1 MRPAL
6 CLQRSLSP
14 DKIDR
19 AESPDAK
26 FGKIW
31 AKKQHLSTVKPVHH
45 ITFGSAKRIFAVL
58 LASQARHISQTYTQ
72 TFLRCGALI
81 HLNMACS
88 MKTSVAGTRL
98 AAPAKI
104 QQSRARVATP
114 VAASLRQ
121 EVARVAKGAGVGI
134 ASLGLALAANAAN
147 VKLGADGGG
156 LVFDPSSVTIKAGES
171 VTWTNNV
178 GFPHNVVFDEDDVP
192 VSCSKC

>member
-1 MRPAL
+1 
-6 CLQRSLSP
+6 
-14 DKIDR
+14 
-19 AESPDAK
+19 
-26 FGKIW
+26 
-31 AKKQHLSTVKPVHH
+31 
-45 ITFGSAKRIFAVL
+45 
-58 LASQARHISQTYTQ
+58 
-72 TFLRCGALI
+72 
-81 HLNMACS
+81 

-134 ASLGLALAANAAN
+134 ASLGLALAANAAT

-192 VSCSKC
+192 VSYSILQVLAVSGCCPNLTAHAKCYKCRRVLRQTTCPTRTT

>member
-1 MRPAL
+1 
-6 CLQRSLSP
+6 
-14 DKIDR
+14 
-19 AESPDAK
+19 
-26 FGKIW
+26 
-31 AKKQHLSTVKPVHH
+31 
-45 ITFGSAKRIFAVL
+45 
-58 LASQARHISQTYTQ
+58 
-72 TFLRCGALI
+72 
-81 HLNMACS
+81 
-88 MKTSVAGTRL
+88 MKTSVAATRL

-171 VTWTNNV
+171 VTWVNNV

-192 VSCSKC
+192 VSDSKLRTLAVSRSCPDLITHANCYPYRRVSRQTTFRTRTT

>member
-1 MRPAL
+1 
-6 CLQRSLSP
+6 
-14 DKIDR
+14 
-19 AESPDAK
+19 
-26 FGKIW
+26 
-31 AKKQHLSTVKPVHH
+31 
-45 ITFGSAKRIFAVL
+45 
-58 LASQARHISQTYTQ
+58 
-72 TFLRCGALI
+72 
-81 HLNMACS
+81 

-178 GFPHNVVFDEDDVP
+178 GFPHNVVFDEDDIP
-192 VSCSKC
+192 VRYSKLASTDSLFQST

>member
-1 MRPAL
+1 
-6 CLQRSLSP
+6 
-14 DKIDR
+14 
-19 AESPDAK
+19 
-26 FGKIW
+26 
-31 AKKQHLSTVKPVHH
+31 
-45 ITFGSAKRIFAVL
+45 
-58 LASQARHISQTYTQ
+58 
-72 TFLRCGALI
+72 
-81 HLNMACS
+81 

-178 GFPHNVVFDEDDVP
+178 GFPHNVVFDEDDIP
-192 VSCSKC
+192 VRYSKILSTDSLCNPCELMAHAKCYFCRRASRQTTFPTRTT

>member
-1 MRPAL
+1 
-6 CLQRSLSP
+6 
-14 DKIDR
+14 
-19 AESPDAK
+19 
-26 FGKIW
+26 
-31 AKKQHLSTVKPVHH
+31 
-45 ITFGSAKRIFAVL
+45 
-58 LASQARHISQTYTQ
+58 
-72 TFLRCGALI
+72 
-81 HLNMACS
+81 MACS
-88 MKTSVAGTRL
+88 MKTCVAGTRL

-121 EVARVAKGAGVGI
+121 EVARVAKGAGVGL

-178 GFPHNVVFDEDDVP
+178 GFPHNVVFDEDDIP
-192 VSCSKC
+192 VSYSKSQSSYRPVPSCASCLRSVDRCRRASRQTIYPTRTT